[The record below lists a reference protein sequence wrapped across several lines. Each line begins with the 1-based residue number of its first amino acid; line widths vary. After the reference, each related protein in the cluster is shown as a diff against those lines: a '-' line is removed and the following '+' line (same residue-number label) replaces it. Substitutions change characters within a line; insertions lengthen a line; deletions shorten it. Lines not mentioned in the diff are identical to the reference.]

1 MSIQFIN
8 ITEEE
13 FLSKKLL
20 YKYMPLEFALS
31 TIVEKYLWLCN
42 PAIWKDPFEKRFL
55 EAKYMIGNTESDF
68 PIKGQVF
75 CICMTQT
82 TTSEAHWLNYSNGQ
96 TGISFR
102 FKREA
107 LLKVLEKHT
116 ADYDIYIGRVD
127 YLITNDLTKKK
138 LSDIESIRSIT
149 PFKITNRQLQIQLLL
164 LKRIAFRYEDEIRIL
179 AVKKQKTKE
188 TGIKLPYDIQ
198 PPQLIDTITLDP
210 NVGKNTES
218 MLKRLFK
225 EEYGFKQVYKSR
237 LYSMP
242 KIVKIEM

>member
-31 TIVEKYLWLCN
+31 TIVEKYLWMCN
-42 PAIWKDPFEKRFL
+42 PVKWKDPFEKRFIQ
-55 EAKYMIGNTESDF
+55 AKYIVGDTESDF

-75 CICMTQT
+75 CFCMTQT
-82 TTSEAHWLNYSNGQ
+82 TSSEAHWLNYANGQ

-102 FKREA
+102 FRREA
-107 LLKVLEKHT
+107 LLEVLEKHT
-116 ADYDIYIGRVD
+116 ADYDIYVGRVD

-138 LSDIESIRSIT
+138 LSEIAPIRAIT
-149 PFKITNRQLQIQLLL
+149 PFELDNRELQIHLLL

-188 TGIKLPYDIQ
+188 TGIKLTYDI
-198 PPQLIDTITLDP
+198 PPQYLIDTITLDP
-210 NVGKNTES
+210 NVGQNTES

-225 EEYGFKQVYKSR
+225 EEYGFKKVYKST

-242 KIVKIEM
+242 KIIKIEM